1 MQSKRPAAHA
11 GVCHCTTAIDK
22 GSSGTSWCLNAMTKV
37 EVADEPLPLT
47 PVVAAVLLVLK
58 GLGVLSISTRIVGLL
73 LCCFEPFNRLY

>member
-1 MQSKRPAAHA
+1 
-11 GVCHCTTAIDK
+11 
-22 GSSGTSWCLNAMTKV
+22 MTKV

-47 PVVAAVLLVLK
+47 PVVAAVLLVLQ